1 MTRRSVSKRF
11 LLSALLLAAWGT
23 PGVSYAAEY
32 TDLVDAADDFDDLD
46 EDTFDPFDFHLEPT
60 FTFKYGT
67 AQITREAPCVGSV
80 EDGESALVRNNPRLE
95 VDPGRCSEP
104 TTIYNKEM
112 EYVGTRSQIDLKLRA
127 GLFKDLELHFNVP
140 YVFVNS
146 RRLSYDDSSS
156 DPTQNVSD
164 LNSSVDPRV
173 TCNPADSGRC
183 VKREAEQVFSPTDT
197 RQQQIDKLD
206 RFSAYR
212 LFDLDSANE
221 KEYLRSGFAEP
232 SVGLHWS
239 VFNDQRDPTK
249 ANLLLGFD
257 YVMPI
262 VPIADQGNSA
272 VGRGMHEFQF
282 KIASS
287 KKFGWIE
294 PYFGLEYFLPV
305 ARDDS
310 PLRANLDPNNDGQ
323 VFTNPPMRGE
333 VTFGTEFIPYENA
346 ELGQRY
352 GIDMRFT
359 FGYVSEGRDYSP
371 VYDHFAGSRCNDK
384 TMSDVLPK
392 FGTNGELSNPDD
404 VACAWI
410 LREPANT
417 QGEGRNFYDLGAVVD
432 DDDIF
437 NNTEF
442 SKNGIMTVESYGT
455 FRGML
460 AFYLQPAK
468 NFQLKAVGQ
477 LEHQQEHFLTNART
491 GRDADDANEETND
504 ITVDLEG
511 ADSEIERNP
520 VYNPTVDSSGERL
533 RVQNFNTWIVMVT
546 AALQF

>member
-1 MTRRSVSKRF
+1 MTRRPFSDR
-11 LLSALLLAAWGT
+11 LLLVALLAAGL
-23 PGVSYAAEY
+23 GVPATSFAAEF
-32 TDLVDAADDFDDLD
+32 TELVDAADDFDDLD
-46 EDTFDPFDFHLEPT
+46 EETFDPFDLHLEPT

-67 AQITREAPCVGSV
+67 AQITREAPCVGQI

-95 VDPGRCSEP
+95 VAPGRCSEP
-104 TTIYNKEM
+104 TIIYNKEM

-146 RRLSYDDSSS
+146 RSLSYDDGDS
-156 DPTQNVSD
+156 DPAQNVTE

-173 TCNPADSGRC
+173 TCDPADSGRC
-183 VKREAEQVFSPTDT
+183 VQREAEQVFSPGDT

-212 LFDLDSANE
+212 LFELGDQ
-221 KEYLRSGFAEP
+221 KEYVRSGFAEP
-232 SVGLHWS
+232 SIGLHWS
-239 VFNDQRDPTK
+239 VFNDERDPTK

-262 VPIADQGNSA
+262 VPIAREDNSA

-294 PYFGLEYFLPV
+294 PYFGVEYFLPV

-310 PLRANLDPNNDGQ
+310 PLRENLDGNNDGQ
-323 VFTNPPMRGE
+323 VFTSPPMRGE
-333 VTFGTEFIPYENA
+333 VTFGTEFIPYENK

-352 GIDMRFT
+352 GIDLRFT

-371 VYDHFAGSRCNDK
+371 VYDHFAVSSCNNK
-384 TMSDVLPK
+384 TMSDVLPQ
-392 FGTNGELSNPDD
+392 FDTNGQLSNPDHL
-404 VACAWI
+404 ACASV
-410 LREPANT
+410 LREPGNT
-417 QGEGRNFYDLGAVVD
+417 REQGRNFYDLGAVVD
-432 DDDIF
+432 DDDIY
-437 NNTEF
+437 NNVQF
-442 SKNGIMTVESYGT
+442 AKDGIMTVESYGT

-460 AFYLQPAK
+460 GFYLQPAR

-491 GRDADDANEETND
+491 GRDTDDAREETND
-504 ITVDLEG
+504 ETVDLEG
-511 ADSEIERNP
+511 ADASIERNP